1 MNIIQL
7 NNVRY
12 RWPKQNH
19 DTLCINSLIIKKNQ
33 HTFLKGASGS
43 GKTTLLNL
51 LAGILKPSSGSIEL
65 MGEPMQELGSSARDR
80 FRADNIGV
88 VFQQFNLLPYL
99 NILDNV
105 KLPCEFSVKRKQQT
119 QGQEN
124 DSNGNSVSIE
134 DSAKHILQHLKIEE
148 SLYHRAVTDLSV
160 GQQQR
165 VAVARALIGK
175 PSLIIA
181 DEPTSALDSETRD
194 SFLQLL
200 FSQAEAQGST
210 IVFVSHD
217 PHIATHFSNV
227 LDLAE
232 INVA

>member
-19 DTLCINSLIIKKNQ
+19 DTLCIDSLTIKKNQ

-65 MGEPMQELGSSARDR
+65 LGEPMQELGSSARDR

-105 KLPCEFSVKRKQQT
+105 TLPCEFSLKRKQQA
-119 QGQEN
+119 QEREK
-124 DSNGNSVSIE
+124 GSIE
-134 DSAKHILQHLKIEE
+134 DSAKHILKHLKIDE
-148 SLYHRAVTDLSV
+148 SLYHQNVTDLSV

-232 INVA
+232 INIA

>member
-105 KLPCEFSVKRKQQT
+105 KLPCEFSLKRKQQA
-119 QGQEN
+119 QEQEN
-124 DSNGNSVSIE
+124 GSIE

-194 SFLQLL
+194 GFLQLL

-232 INVA
+232 INTA

>member
-1 MNIIQL
+1 VNIIQL

-12 RWPKQNH
+12 RWPKQKH
-19 DTLCINSLIIKKNQ
+19 DTLCIDSLIIKRNQ

-105 KLPCEFSVKRKQQT
+105 KLPCEFSLKRKQQA
-119 QGQEN
+119 QEQEN
-124 DSNGNSVSIE
+124 GSIE

>member
-12 RWPKQNH
+12 RWPKQKH
-19 DTLCINSLIIKKNQ
+19 DTLCIDSLIIKRNQ

-51 LAGILKPSSGSIEL
+51 LAGILKPSSGSIQL
-65 MGEPMQELGSSARDR
+65 LGEPMQELSSSARDR

-105 KLPCEFSVKRKQQT
+105 KLPCEFSLKRKQQA
-119 QGQEN
+119 QEQEN
-124 DSNGNSVSIE
+124 GSIE

-194 SFLQLL
+194 SFLDLL